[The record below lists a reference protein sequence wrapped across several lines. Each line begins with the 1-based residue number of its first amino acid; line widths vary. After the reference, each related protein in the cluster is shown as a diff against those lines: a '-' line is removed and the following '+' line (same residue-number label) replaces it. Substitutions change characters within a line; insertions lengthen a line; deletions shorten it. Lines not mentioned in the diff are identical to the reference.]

1 VIVHGGKA
9 KEKGYVCY
17 EMLQETLHTEPI
29 KGILPETTVAEALEF
44 MDDLKISHLPLVTK
58 DGLYAG
64 LLSEDALY
72 ESEDDTQPAQSTLR
86 QGFFPHVR
94 EGAHFFEVM
103 EVCTQHRITLVPVV
117 NTAGRYINSFLLSDI
132 LEFFRATPTLL
143 QTGAMLVVS
152 IAAEQYSL
160 VEIAH
165 AVEHNDAKLLGLW
178 MTHKAVETSLQLTLK
193 LNLEHTAPII
203 KSLQRYGYEIE
214 GIFGDES
221 YDADYRER
229 YDHLMNYLKYS

>member
-1 VIVHGGKA
+1 MGKA

-29 KGILPETTVAEALEF
+29 KGIILETTIAEALEF
-44 MDDLKISHLPLVTK
+44 MEDLKISDLPVVTNE
-58 DGLYAG
+58 GMYAG

-72 ESEDDTQPAQSTLR
+72 EAQDDTAYVQSALRPA
-86 QGFFPHVR
+86 FVPHVI
-94 EGAHFFEVM
+94 EGAHFFEIM

-117 NTAGRYINSFLLSDI
+117 NKEGRYINSYLLSDI

-143 QTGAMLVVS
+143 QSGAILVVS
-152 IAAEQYSL
+152 IATDQYS
-160 VEIAH
+160 VIDIAH

-178 MTHKAVETSLQLTLK
+178 MTHQANETALQLTLK
-193 LNLEHTAPII
+193 VNLEHTAPII

>member
-1 VIVHGGKA
+1 
-9 KEKGYVCY
+9 
-17 EMLQETLHTEPI
+17 
-29 KGILPETTVAEALEF
+29 
-44 MDDLKISHLPLVTK
+44 
-58 DGLYAG
+58 
-64 LLSEDALY
+64 
-72 ESEDDTQPAQSTLR
+72 
-86 QGFFPHVR
+86 
-94 EGAHFFEVM
+94 M

-143 QTGAMLVVS
+143 QTGAILVVS

-178 MTHKAVETSLQLTLK
+178 MTHKSVETSLQLTLK

-221 YDADYRER
+221 YYADYRER
-229 YDHLMNYLKYS
+229 YGHLINYLKYS

>member
-1 VIVHGGKA
+1 MIVHGGKA

-29 KGILPETTVAEALEF
+29 KGILPQTTIAEALEF
-44 MDDLKISHLPLVTK
+44 MEDLKISHLPVVT
-58 DGLYAG
+58 DEGVYMG

-72 ESEDDTQPAQSTLR
+72 EAEDDTLSVQNALR
-86 QGFFPHVR
+86 AAFVPHVLA
-94 EGAHFFEVM
+94 GAHFFEVM

-117 NTAGRYINSFLLSDI
+117 TKEGRYVNSYLLSDV

-143 QTGAMLVVS
+143 QTGAILVVS
-152 IAAEQYSL
+152 IAADQYSL
-160 VEIAH
+160 IEIAH

-193 LNLEHTAPII
+193 VNLEHTAPII

-214 GIFGDES
+214 GIFGDDS
-221 YDADYRER
+221 YEADYRER